1 MSKPYHDIFDRKR
14 LVKGAIDPSSP
25 QSIGQIISAVFE
37 RHAIHV
43 GDDELVDVLFFQQL
57 ESWYWVYKSDNARQL
72 KMAFRVI
79 SFDIPNMAVDVEYT
93 SPMCGATS
101 IERWFWSEEFGWFDV
116 DGIDVLDKLS
126 LFRDRWDENGTSPVD
141 EHDGP
146 TFLPTE
152 DENGTSPVDEHDG
165 PTFLPTEDEPLFVV
179 DETCTCDQDDA
190 HLEVMEAISHV
201 QATVSVIENMLRTSH
216 VAMEADKFNMLVE
229 RANMLE
235 ALLRK

>member
-37 RHAIHV
+37 RRAIHV

-152 DENGTSPVDEHDG
+152 DE
-165 PTFLPTEDEPLFVV
+165 PLFVV
-179 DETCTCDQDDA
+179 DETCTCDKDDA

>member
-152 DENGTSPVDEHDG
+152 DE
-165 PTFLPTEDEPLFVV
+165 PLFVV

-216 VAMEADKFNMLVE
+216 GH
-229 RANMLE
+229 MLE

>member
-216 VAMEADKFNMLVE
+216 GH
-229 RANMLE
+229 MLE

>member
-37 RHAIHV
+37 RRAIHV

-116 DGIDVLDKLS
+116 DGEDVLDKLS

-152 DENGTSPVDEHDG
+152 E
-165 PTFLPTEDEPLFVV
+165 
-179 DETCTCDQDDA
+179 
-190 HLEVMEAISHV
+190 
-201 QATVSVIENMLRTSH
+201 
-216 VAMEADKFNMLVE
+216 E
-229 RANMLE
+229 R
-235 ALLRK
+235 K

>member
-1 MSKPYHDIFDRKR
+1 MSKPYHNLFESKR
-14 LVKGAIDPSSP
+14 LVKGALDPSSP
-25 QSIGQIISAVFE
+25 QSIGQVISAVFE
-37 RHAIHV
+37 RSAIHI
-43 GDDELVDVLFFQQL
+43 GDDELVDILWFPQL
-57 ESWYWVYKSDNARQL
+57 ESWYWVYKSDNARVL
-72 KMAFRVI
+72 KMAFRGI
-79 SFDIPNMAVDVEYT
+79 SFDIPNMAVDVEYS
-93 SPMCGATS
+93 SPMCGTTV

-116 DGIDVLDKLS
+116 DGVDVLDKLS
-126 LFRDRWDENGTSPVD
+126 LFRDKWDENGTSPVD

-146 TFLPTE
+146 M
-152 DENGTSPVDEHDG
+152 
-165 PTFLPTEDEPLFVV
+165 FLPTEDEPLFVV

-216 VAMEADKFNMLVE
+216 VAMDAEKFNMLVE

>member
-152 DENGTSPVDEHDG
+152 DE
-165 PTFLPTEDEPLFVV
+165 PLFVV